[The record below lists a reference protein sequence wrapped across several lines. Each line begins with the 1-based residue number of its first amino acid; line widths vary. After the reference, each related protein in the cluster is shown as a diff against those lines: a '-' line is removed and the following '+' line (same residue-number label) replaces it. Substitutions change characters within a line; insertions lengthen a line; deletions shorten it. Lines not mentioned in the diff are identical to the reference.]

1 VCAAPSKP
9 SLREVRGGLFQYL
22 AITYMNKRHL
32 GDFVEKGGL
41 AEGENGPQDGRK
53 E

>member
-1 VCAAPSKP
+1 MAPPLVSSP
-9 SLREVRGGLFQYL
+9 FTVHL
-22 AITYMNKRHL
+22 AITYMNMRHL